1 MNAEEIIKVI
11 NELCNKFGVAIDW
24 TSQNVMPYL
33 QELMGRIVKYK
44 IIGTSIGLGIGIL
57 MILFAIIF
65 SIVLIQSYRYSRN
78 LDKDTVFFE
87 SYGTGAVPDPNMV
100 GAVAIAISIICLIFG
115 GIITALSIDE
125 IIKWVF
131 VPELGLYEYITSLA
145 S

>member
-11 NELCNKFGVAIDW
+11 NELCNKFGVAVDW

-33 QELMGRIVKYK
+33 QELMGRIAKYK
-44 IIGTSIGLGIGIL
+44 IIGNSIGLGIGIL

-65 SIVLIQSYRYSRN
+65 SIVLIRNYRYSRN

-87 SYGTGAVPDPNMV
+87 NYGTEFSPDPTIV
-100 GAVAIAISIICLIFG
+100 GTAAIIISIICLIFG
-115 GIITALSIDE
+115 GIVTALSVDE

-131 VPELGLYEYITSLA
+131 VPELGLYEYIASLA
-145 S
+145 